1 MWSVPPAL
9 DSPVAPS
16 RPHESP
22 AVPAKAPGRLAGLD
36 RLRGL
41 ALLMMLVH
49 HFTAWMTDR
58 PREVLPGF
66 DGLAFTDLAAPAFA
80 VTAGASMALFVGRA
94 GRKGIGT
101 AELSGQ
107 VLRRYGAL
115 IPIGMLLTLVALSNP
130 FYFGVLDALGWGS
143 LVAYLVVRFI
153 STPGVRAAVA
163 MTLFIASSAVAE
175 VVRDT
180 VDNDYVV
187 NAFTGKFPVL
197 EYAGFALVGAL
208 VVPHLARRTRSEV
221 TLIAAVSVVV
231 ASLATLV
238 LGAPDRYPGG
248 LAFVL
253 PGLAGTAV
261 MYAAMVLWT
270 PPAFIE
276 RAMVV
281 AGVRSLGI
289 YVSHYGLYMLLRATG
304 VQETLHPIPSL
315 ALALTLTV
323 FVVIAALA
331 LPPLP
336 ISLRKGSARR
346 SVEVRPQEADRVGPD
361 LVAVGGG
368 VRVPGEHDETVI
380 DLRRS

>member
-1 MWSVPPAL
+1 MPSAL

-16 RPHESP
+16 RPPEDLP
-22 AVPAKAPGRLAGLD
+22 APAKTPVRLAGLD

-49 HFTAWMTDR
+49 HFTAWLTAR

-94 GRKGIGT
+94 DRKGMGT

-115 IPIGMLLTLVALSNP
+115 IPSGMLLTLVALSNL
-130 FYFGVLDALGWGS
+130 FYFSVLDALGWS
-143 LVAYLVVRFI
+143 ALVAYLVVRFV
-153 STPGVRAAVA
+153 STPAVRAAVA
-163 MTLFIASSAVAE
+163 ITLFVASSEVAGIVE
-175 VVRDT
+175 HAI
-180 VDNDYVV
+180 DNDYVV

-208 VVPHLARRTRSEV
+208 AAPYLARMSRSEV
-221 TLIAAVSVVV
+221 TLTAAVSVAI

-238 LGAPDRYPGG
+238 VGAPDRYPGG
-248 LAFVL
+248 LAFVI

-261 MYAAMVLWT
+261 MYAAMVLWN
-270 PPAFIE
+270 PPGFLE

-289 YVSHYGLYMLLRATG
+289 YVSHYGLYMSLRATG
-304 VQETLHPIPSL
+304 LQETLHPIP
-315 ALALTLTV
+315 ALFIALVLTGA
-323 FVVIAALA
+323 VVVAALV

-336 ISLRKGSARR
+336 ISIRKGSTRR
-346 SVEVRPQEADRVGPD
+346 RGEVRSQEADRVGPD
-361 LVAVGGG
+361 LVSVGGG
-368 VRVPGEHDETVI
+368 VRVPRENDQTVI
-380 DLRRS
+380 DLRGS